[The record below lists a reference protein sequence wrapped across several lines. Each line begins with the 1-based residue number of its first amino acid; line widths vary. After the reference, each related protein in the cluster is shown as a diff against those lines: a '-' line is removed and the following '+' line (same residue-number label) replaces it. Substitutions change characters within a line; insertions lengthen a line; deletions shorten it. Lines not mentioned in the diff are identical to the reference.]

1 MSGAK
6 IIRGLNDALAGRV
19 TRSRTYDTTDAA
31 VFPAPSSTADP
42 FDLPSQPQPGESDE
56 LEVVY
61 RDLED
66 MTADYERLRV
76 ACSPIVAAWNHANDP
91 GMSDLDAE
99 QPVSLMLTKA
109 DWQRLWFA
117 MRVKP

>member
-1 MSGAK
+1 M
-6 IIRGLNDALAGRV
+6 
-19 TRSRTYDTTDAA
+19 TRSKIVTNYEPLRSGDH
-31 VFPAPSSTADP
+31 
-42 FDLPSQPQPGESDE
+42 FDMPSQAQGGENESDE
-56 LEVVY
+56 LDMVY

-76 ACSPIVAAWNHANDP
+76 ACAPIVAAWSHANDP

>member
-1 MSGAK
+1 MG
-6 IIRGLNDALAGRV
+6 IPRYDAWK
-19 TRSRTYDTTDAA
+19 TRSDIDASEDDEPTDEVA
-31 VFPAPSSTADP
+31 
-42 FDLPSQPQPGESDE
+42 DE
-56 LEVVY
+56 LEAIY

-76 ACSPIVAAWNHANDP
+76 ACAPIVAAWNHANDP